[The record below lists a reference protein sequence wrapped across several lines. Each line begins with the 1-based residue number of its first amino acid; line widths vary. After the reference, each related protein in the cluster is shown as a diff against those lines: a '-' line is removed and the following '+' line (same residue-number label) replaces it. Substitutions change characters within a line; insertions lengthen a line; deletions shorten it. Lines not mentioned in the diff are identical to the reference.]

1 MGRGWKT
8 FEKHRREMENF
19 PEEIIDLKGTTRKDS
34 EGTEAHSLDNGA

>member
-1 MGRGWKT
+1 
-8 FEKHRREMENF
+8 MENF